1 MKSRKRHQRKP
12 TQLGPPDASNLGHK
26 NTEHKANEE
35 EKAMVT
41 DLQPVH
47 KPPSAYSAPLEN
59 DLPPSAFL
67 PMVDVGVSSD
77 NPPSSFSLGDSYTIG
92 DEELRDVFLSIVS
105 NVYDDTPHQI
115 LSQDSDERREKDSL
129 PPLSMDD
136 CSNLQAENEGEDEER
151 ELDSEASETNSS
163 EGRKNR
169 KRKRE
174 ALPKEGEKAA
184 GQQEDE
190 KKQQGEKHDPM
201 AKGKTKKRRR
211 RRKAAVPRPTNCFL
225 IFANDFRTA
234 LRQRY
239 PNMSN
244 KEVSVHLGRIWKK
257 LSDKD
262 KQPYL
267 HKAAEMKEAHKRAYP
282 HYTYGVPRKVN
293 RGKNFNP
300 RSNRHTTSR
309 AYNENTPQHHLHNTS
324 DNPADVID
332 GSTYNHPLTQQR
344 THSLPSSP
352 PPTQQSP
359 LSQQHPHMPPH
370 PQQTYSP
377 SFGTEAFEESLYA
390 ETMDVMGDPSSMA
403 RAYEINPS
411 ATENAETSIAHAIWE
426 QYKFANADRLGLNLP
441 AHTQPS
447 YHQHPPTYPT
457 STTST
462 SRPYRPRNPQSMP
475 DPFAKEP
482 SQSSFNF
489 DRM

>member
-1 MKSRKRHQRKP
+1 MKSRKSHQRTP
-12 TQLGPPDASNLGHK
+12 TQLGQPDDSNLGRT
-26 NTEHKANEE
+26 NTEDKRNKE
-35 EKAMVT
+35 EKAMGT

-47 KPPSAYSAPLEN
+47 DPPSTYSAPLEN

-67 PMVDVGVSSD
+67 PMVDVGMSAD
-77 NPPSSFSLGDSYTIG
+77 NPRSSFSLGDSYNIG
-92 DEELRDVFLSIVS
+92 DEELRDVFLSIVG
-105 NVYDDTPHQI
+105 NVYEGDQI
-115 LSQDSDERREKDSL
+115 LPQDSDELPEKDL
-129 PPLSMDD
+129 PPLAKDD
-136 CSNLQAENEGEDEER
+136 CLQAENEGEEEER
-151 ELDSEASETNSS
+151 EVESEASETKSI

-169 KRKRE
+169 KRKHAE
-174 ALPKEGEKAA
+174 EGEKSAS
-184 GQQEDE
+184 QQEEDE
-190 KKQQGEKHDPM
+190 KNQQGEKQEPS
-201 AKGKTKKRRR
+201 KGKTKKRRR

-267 HKAAEMKEAHKRAYP
+267 RKAAEMKEAHKRAYP

-293 RGKNFNP
+293 RGKNVNP
-300 RSNRHTTSR
+300 RSNRHTTSS
-309 AYNENTPQHHLHNTS
+309 AYNENTPQHHLHNEA
-324 DNPADVID
+324 DNPTDAID
-332 GSTYNHPLTQQR
+332 GSTYNHPLSQQQR

-359 LSQQHPHMPPH
+359 LSQQQHPHMQPH

-390 ETMDVMGDPSSMA
+390 ETMGDPSSMA

-441 AHTQPS
+441 AQTQNS

-462 SRPYRPRNPQSMP
+462 PQPYRPHNPQSMP
-475 DPFAKEP
+475 DSFAKDP